1 MTRIAGVPAEDEA
14 AASAVLPDG
23 GRPVLD
29 AGVVAQLREVL
40 AEGALPGATDT
51 AAVPKETLTAWVDLL
66 GEVEKVKHTVA
77 AVQARV
83 AVALDEATRASEE
96 KQGIRKERRGRGV
109 PSQVGA
115 VMGLS
120 PNAAASFL
128 GDARVWV
135 QQMPCTFEALRV
147 GALSEWRARIMVRET
162 SHLSAEHRRMI
173 DELVCG
179 DLRALAGLGGKRL
192 TARVNELAARLDV
205 HACVKRL
212 AKAESERCVSVRPAP
227 DLMVYLTALVPM
239 KQGIQAYAQLKAH
252 ADAVKGTGDERSG
265 GQIMADTLIERVT
278 GRNKADQVPVTVN
291 LLVSDETLLAG
302 GQAPGVLLEGSA
314 AGVGAVPAQVARE
327 LVAAGVDADA
337 AWLRAIYADPQGRLL
352 ATTSVGRFFPDGIM
366 SLLRARQ
373 HGVCASPYC
382 DAPIRHADHVVP
394 HGDGGATSLG
404 NGQGLCVRC
413 NHAKQ
418 APGWSQSVL
427 PPDDPEA
434 RGRHAVETVTPTGH
448 RYLSVA
454 PEPPRP
460 VRSSPVHRGR
470 HPRSDRGSLSCA
482 SAPGPISRPRR
493 RLRRRRAGRGVD
505 LAWAL
510 PPDRKP

>member
-1 MTRIAGVPAEDEA
+1 MTWATGSATGAGGAPAPA
-14 AASAVLPDG
+14 LLPDG

-29 AGVVAQLREVL
+29 AAVVARLREVL
-40 AEGALPGATDT
+40 AEGVLPGATDT
-51 AAVPKETLTAWVDLL
+51 AASVSRETLTAWVDLL

-115 VMGLS
+115 AMGQS
-120 PNAAASFL
+120 PNAGASFL
-128 GDARVWV
+128 RDARAWV
-135 QQMPCTFEALRV
+135 QQMPWTFEALRA

-162 SHLSAEHRRMI
+162 SHLSAEHRGTI
-173 DELVCG
+173 DEQVCG
-179 DLRALAGLGGKRL
+179 DLRSLNGLGGKRL
-192 TARVNELAARLDV
+192 TARVKELASKLDV

-212 AKAESERCVSVRPAP
+212 AMAESERCVSVRPAP

-265 GQIMADTLIERVT
+265 GQIMADTLVERVT
-278 GRNKADQVPVTVN
+278 GRDKADQVPVTVN

-302 GQAPGVLLEGSA
+302 GSAPGVLLEGSS
-314 AGVGAVPAQVARE
+314 AGVGAVPGQVARE

-337 AWLRAIYADPQGRLL
+337 AWLRAIYVDPQGRLL
-352 ATTSVGRFFPDGIM
+352 ATTSASRFFPEGIVA
-366 SLLRARQ
+366 LLRARQ
-373 HGVCASPYC
+373 QGVCATQYC
-382 DAPIRHADHVVP
+382 DAPVRHADHVVP
-394 HGDGGATSLG
+394 HGEGGPTSLA
-404 NGQGLCVRC
+404 NGQGLCIRC

-418 APGWSQSVL
+418 APGWSQTVM
-427 PPDDPEA
+427 PPPGDQA
-434 RGRHAVETVTPTGH
+434 TGGRHRVVTVTPTGH
-448 RYLSVA
+448 EYLSVM

-460 VRSSPVHRGR
+460 VRSQVRDPDGRGALGCAAAPGAIA
-470 HPRSDRGSLSCA
+470 HPRG
-482 SAPGPISRPRR
+482 RPRR
-493 RLRRRRAGRGVD
+493 RRARTRPPRVD
-505 LAWAL
+505 LAWA
-510 PPDRKP
+510 

>member
-1 MTRIAGVPAEDEA
+1 MTLTTDSAAEVGEMPA
-14 AASAVLPDG
+14 SVVLPDG

-29 AGVVAQLREVL
+29 AGVVAGLRAVL
-40 AEGALPGATDT
+40 AEGILPGATDT
-51 AAVPKETLTAWVDLL
+51 PGSVSKETLAAWVDLL

-115 VMGLS
+115 AMSQS
-120 PNAAASFL
+120 PNAGASFL
-128 GDARVWV
+128 SDARVWV
-135 QQMPCTFEALRV
+135 QQMPYTFEALRA

-162 SHLSAEHRRMI
+162 SHLSAEHRAMI
-173 DELVCG
+173 DEQVCG
-179 DLRALAGLGGKRL
+179 DLRVLAGLGGKRL
-192 TARVNELAARLDV
+192 TARIKELASKLDV

-212 AKAESERCVSVRPAP
+212 AKAESERRVSVRPAP

-239 KQGIQAYAQLKAH
+239 KQGVQAYAQLKAH

-278 GRNKADQVPVTVN
+278 GRDTADQVPVTVN

-302 GQAPGVLLEGSA
+302 GSAPGVLLEGSA

-327 LVAAGVDADA
+327 LVAAGMDADA
-337 AWLRAIYADPQGRLL
+337 AWLRAIYVDSQGQLL
-352 ATTSVGRFFPDGIM
+352 ATTSTSRFFPDGIM
-366 SLLRARQ
+366 NLLRARQ
-373 HGVCASPYC
+373 QGVCATQYC
-382 DAPIRHADHVVP
+382 DAPARHADHVVP
-394 HGDGGATSLG
+394 YADGGPTSLA

-418 APGWSQSVL
+418 APGWSQAVL
-427 PPDDPEA
+427 PPDHPAAD
-434 RGRHAVETVTPTGH
+434 GRHVVATVTPTGH
-448 RYLSVA
+448 EYLSVM

-460 VRSSPVHRGR
+460 VRHDRVR
-470 HPRSDRGSLSCA
+470 DERGSLSCVA
-482 SAPGPISRPRR
+482 APGAIARPRGRPRR
-493 RLRRRRAGRGVD
+493 RRARARPARVD
-505 LAWAL
+505 LAWT
-510 PPDRKP
+510 

>member
-1 MTRIAGVPAEDEA
+1 
-14 AASAVLPDG
+14 
-23 GRPVLD
+23 VLD
-29 AGVVAQLREVL
+29 AAVVARLREVL
-40 AEGALPGATDT
+40 AEGILPGVTDT
-51 AAVPKETLTAWVDLL
+51 AGSVSKETSTAWVDLL
-66 GEVEKVKHTVA
+66 GELEKVKHTVA
-77 AVQARV
+77 AAEARV
-83 AVALDEATRASEE
+83 AVALDEATRASEA

-115 VMGLS
+115 AMGLS
-120 PNAAASFL
+120 PNAGASFL

-135 QQMPCTFEALRV
+135 QQMPRTFEALRA

-162 SHLSAEHRRMI
+162 SHLSLEHRRLI
-173 DELVCG
+173 DEQVCG
-179 DLRALAGLGGKRL
+179 DLRSLAGLGGKRL
-192 TARVNELAARLDV
+192 TARIKELAGRLDV

-252 ADAVKGTGDERSG
+252 ADAAKGAGDKRSG
-265 GQIMADTLIERVT
+265 GQIMADTMIERVT
-278 GRNKADQVPVTVN
+278 GRDKADQVPVTVN

-302 GQAPGVLLEGSA
+302 GQVPGVLLEGSA
-314 AGVGAVPAQVARE
+314 AGVGTVPAQVARE

-352 ATTSVGRFFPDGIM
+352 ATTSASRFFPAGIT

-373 HGVCASPYC
+373 QGVCATAFC
-382 DAPIRHADHVVP
+382 DAPVRHADHVVP
-394 HGDGGATSLG
+394 YGEGGPTSLS

-413 NHAKQ
+413 NDAKQ

-427 PPDDPEA
+427 PQDDPEA
-434 RGRHAVETVTPTGH
+434 EGRHAVATVTPTGH

-460 VRSSPVHRGR
+460 VRDRP
-470 HPRSDRGSLSCA
+470 DRGSLSRA
-482 SAPGPISRPRR
+482 SAPGPIARPRR
-493 RLRRRRAGRGVD
+493 RPRRRRAGPSAD
-505 LAWAL
+505 LAWAATA
-510 PPDRKP
+510 